1 MSQNTIQQ
9 AINDIQNLTQKH
21 GAVLKEGQAGEVP
34 LAKLLRPWLA
44 ITDLEL
50 EDALALSATELWEQL
65 SKVDKGL
72 SGYLAVMGSTPD
84 PSQLQEAACRLMG
97 GFTIAGSNV
106 VEGDIEITQKMS
118 IVFEGGAW
126 IYVTDPK
133 LRIRESAADFK
144 TALKAVRQML
154 QPE

>member
-9 AINDIQNLTQKH
+9 AINDIAILSKTP
-21 GAVLKEGQAGEVP
+21 AAEAP

-50 EDALALSATELWEQL
+50 EDALTRNATELWDQL
-65 SKVDKGL
+65 ARVHKGL

-84 PSQLQEAACRLMG
+84 PDELQEAACRLMG
-97 GFTIAGSNV
+97 SFEIMGTNII
-106 VEGDIEITQKMS
+106 EGDIDITQKMS
-118 IVFEGGAW
+118 IVFEGGSW
-126 IYVTDPK
+126 IYITDPK
-133 LRIRESAADFK
+133 LRLRQTSDKFR

-154 QPE
+154 KSE